1 MEEQEARR
9 LQAKAR
15 EAMTDEDFGLG
26 DLPETDPA
34 AENDG
39 CVLAF

>member
-15 EAMTDEDFGLG
+15 EAMADDDFGLEDVVEG
-26 DLPETDPA
+26 VAEPE
-34 AENDG
+34 E
-39 CVLAF
+39 CV